1 MPPTPVTKR
10 QRNKKPSLPN
20 PLHALPIRKASRFGG
35 YGWSPDIPDA
45 RDKPYIPS
53 PDLVATNEVDLRSD
67 CPTVYTQGQIN
78 SCSANAVAGA
88 IAYNLRKQQNKRFLP
103 SRLFIYYTARAIIYE
118 TNVLSDSHA
127 SLRDCIKAV
136 VQLGAPPEKVWP
148 YDANRVTKRPDRDA
162 FEKARELTIAS
173 YFRVEQNLAHM
184 RLCLAAGYPFCFGIT
199 IYESFKNVQNKG
211 ENKGFV
217 SMPDGSERAVGA
229 HAGLAVGYDNSK
241 TIFIARNSWGAKWGD
256 RGYYY
261 IPYDYLLNQN
271 LASDF
276 WMIGQ
281 VIKST

>member
-127 SLRDCIKAV
+127 SLRDYVSRLWYSLALHLKRS
-136 VQLGAPPEKVWP
+136 GRTTPPASPSAQIATHSRKRESLQSRP
-148 YDANRVTKRPDRDA
+148 TFALNR
-162 FEKARELTIAS
+162 I
-173 YFRVEQNLAHM
+173 
-184 RLCLAAGYPFCFGIT
+184 
-199 IYESFKNVQNKG
+199 
-211 ENKGFV
+211 
-217 SMPDGSERAVGA
+217 
-229 HAGLAVGYDNSK
+229 
-241 TIFIARNSWGAKWGD
+241 
-256 RGYYY
+256 
-261 IPYDYLLNQN
+261 
-271 LASDF
+271 
-276 WMIGQ
+276 
-281 VIKST
+281 